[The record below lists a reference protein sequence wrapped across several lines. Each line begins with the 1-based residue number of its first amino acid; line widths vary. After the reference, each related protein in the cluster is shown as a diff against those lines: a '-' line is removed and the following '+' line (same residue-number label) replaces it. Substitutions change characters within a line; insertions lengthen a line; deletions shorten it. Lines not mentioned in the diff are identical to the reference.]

1 MQEGGE
7 AMTPQRKIKY
17 SIKYS
22 NTSLYEQ
29 YVYEFSLKR
38 DTRKVMYV

>member
-1 MQEGGE
+1 MQEGEE
-7 AMTPQRKIKY
+7 AMASNRKITY

-22 NTSLYEQ
+22 NTSLYER

-38 DTRKVMYV
+38 GTRKTMYV